1 MTFHE
6 LFSSLLSLEV
16 DRVTNKSNFDRNC
29 LSVDNHTMHKLRSCF
44 FIGYKF
50 LADEKMH
57 CSMHEILL
65 TFLKHIRTPIK
76 IDFFAKILS
85 SNAKTSFDRE
95 SRSLGPS
102 LQK

>member
-16 DRVTNKSNFDRNC
+16 DRVTNKFNFDRNC
-29 LSVDNHTMHKLRSCF
+29 LSVDNHTMHKLQSNRTLSFSVFQFFINFAAVF

-65 TFLKHIRTPIK
+65 TFLKTYTYTDKNR
-76 IDFFAKILS
+76 FFC
-85 SNAKTSFDRE
+85 
-95 SRSLGPS
+95 
-102 LQK
+102 